1 MGTFFRGIRWSI
13 VLLGVV
19 WSTSF
24 GGAVAE
30 EGPYAVFAPSL
41 DPADTKALAEIISP
55 GKPDDVQIVDNLQ
68 AAARSDANVLVI
80 FADRDSLSAME
91 ESAAEV
97 APRQKEI
104 GTNLKRAAR
113 RSELEPLR
121 SKKVIGIGY
130 GAAQLF
136 DRLGLEIRYGAC
148 ATIPLPAPEIELQA
162 NPLCPG
168 DDGERIVAFCVPD
181 PGNGETMDVN
191 YNFAMY
197 MPRLHEDTKFVD
209 AIARWRGDENY
220 APIVRQGNYVMIGLA
235 APPSTWTSEYKAFL
249 HDLTSAFADAP
260 NEPFS
265 TAKFA
270 IAKPGD
276 YEFELAQGRSTTELS
291 GRNFYFRFAA
301 PVEFSAKLA
310 IEDSQAVMLLFRG
323 RNGEHFSRKDGGD
336 GKTLEV
342 EAKISQS
349 DLQASGEGY
358 WQLEVTNFDRA
369 NRAKCKLQLKY

>member
-1 MGTFFRGIRWSI
+1 MNRRQRW
-13 VLLGVV
+13 LLGKRRL
-19 WSTSF
+19 
-24 GGAVAE
+24 GR
-30 EGPYAVFAPSL
+30 
-41 DPADTKALAEIISP
+41 ISNA
-55 GKPDDVQIVDNLQ
+55 Q
-68 AAARSDANVLVI
+68 
-80 FADRDSLSAME
+80 
-91 ESAAEV
+91 
-97 APRQKEI
+97 
-104 GTNLKRAAR
+104 AR

-148 ATIPLPAPEIELQA
+148 ATIPSPAPEIELQA

-168 DDGERIVAFCVPD
+168 NEGKSMVAFRVPD
-181 PGNGETMDVN
+181 PGNGEKMEVG

-197 MPRLHEDTKFVD
+197 LPRLNENTKFVD

-220 APIVRQGNYVMIGLA
+220 APIVRQGNYIMIGLA

-249 HDLTSAFADAP
+249 HDLTAAFANAP

-265 TAKFA
+265 TAKFE
-270 IAKPGD
+270 ITKPGD

-291 GRNFYFRFAA
+291 GRNFYFQFET
-301 PVEFSAKLA
+301 PVDFSAKLVV
-310 IEDSQAVMLLFRG
+310 EDSQAVMQLFRG

-349 DLQASGEGY
+349 DLQAVGEGY